1 LERRELPAFDR
12 EEEIVGVTSPIPV
25 LDADIFSHE
34 SVRNARAVDDRVREL
49 APVVRLGRED
59 IVVIGRFNHVSSSL
73 SDWRSFSS
81 RSRPWHDPTSVRPEI
96 LLTDDPPRHTEV
108 RVVIANAL
116 SPKALNHM
124 ATAFAR
130 EAESVV
136 ERVLGSGGD
145 IDAVSA
151 ICRPFVY
158 TVLPDLLGL
167 PERGREHMEAFGHMV
182 WATMGPMNEL
192 FHEALA
198 GSEPV
203 LAWVEECC
211 ERGNLDPD
219 GLGMAMFHAADRGEI
234 TQAEAKLLVQIL
246 LSAAADTTVMTLGT
260 MIRAFC
266 EFPEQYHILRQ
277 NPSTSRTAFDE
288 SLRWDSPSRMAGRI
302 TTRDVEIE
310 GYVIPAGTRCG
321 LLFAAANRDPRKWG
335 EPDRFDLGRDVRGQV
350 GWGAGVHMCVGRTLA
365 QLEADAMIGAMLPK
379 IQRFEAAGDPEPW
392 MTTIGHGPAKLPV
405 RVVAA

>member
-1 LERRELPAFDR
+1 MAH
-12 EEEIVGVTSPIPV
+12 PIPT
-25 LDADIFSHE
+25 LDTDIFNAE
-34 SVRNARAVDDRVREL
+34 SVRNARAVDDRVRER
-49 APVVRLGRED
+49 APVVRLDRED
-59 IVVIGRFNHVSSSL
+59 IVVIGRFSHVSTAL

-81 RSRPWHDPTSVRPEI
+81 RSRPWHDPASVRPEI

-116 SPKALNHM
+116 SPKALNRM
-124 ATAFAR
+124 GQAFASD
-130 EAESVV
+130 AELVV
-136 ERVLGSGGD
+136 DRVLSSGGEF
-145 IDAVSA
+145 DAVAA

-158 TVLPDLLGL
+158 KVLPDLLGL
-167 PERGREHMEAFGHMV
+167 PVPGREHMEAFGHMV

-192 FHEALA
+192 FEEAMV
-198 GSEPV
+198 GNEPV

-211 ERGNLDPD
+211 NRENLDPD
-219 GLGMAMFHAADRGEI
+219 GLGMAMFHAADRGDI

-260 MIRAFC
+260 AIRAFC
-266 EFPEQYHILRQ
+266 EFPDQYQALRQ
-277 NPSTSRTAFDE
+277 NPSMTRIAFDE

-302 TTRDVEIE
+302 TTRDVDIE

-321 LLFAAANRDPRKWG
+321 LLFAAANRDPRKWAN
-335 EPDRFDLGRDVRGQV
+335 PDRFDISRDLRGQV

-365 QLEADAMIGAMLPK
+365 QLEADAMLGAMLPK
-379 IQRFEAAGDPEPW
+379 IQRFEAAGDAEPW

-405 RVVAA
+405 CAVAA

>member
-1 LERRELPAFDR
+1 VAH
-12 EEEIVGVTSPIPV
+12 PIPV
-25 LDADIFSHE
+25 IDDDIFSRE
-34 SVRNARAVDDRVREL
+34 SVRHARDVDDRVREL

-59 IVVIGRFNHVSSSL
+59 IVVIGRFSHVSSAL
-73 SDWRSFSS
+73 SNWRSFSS
-81 RSRPWHDPTSVRPEI
+81 RSRPWHDPASVKPEI

-116 SPKALNHM
+116 SPKALNRM
-124 ATAFAR
+124 AEAFAK
-130 EAESVV
+130 EAARVVESVLASDSEV
-136 ERVLGSGGD
+136 
-145 IDAVSA
+145 DAISA

-167 PERGREHMEAFGHMV
+167 PVPGREHMEAFGHMV

-192 FHEALA
+192 FHEAMV

-211 ERGNLDPD
+211 NRENLDPD

-260 MIRAFC
+260 AIRAFC
-266 EFPEQYHILRQ
+266 TFPDQYQLLRQ
-277 NPSTSRTAFDE
+277 NPSMTRPAFDE

-302 TTRDVEIE
+302 ATHDVEIE
-310 GYVIPAGTRCG
+310 GHVIPAGTRCG
-321 LLFAAANRDPRKWG
+321 LLFAAANRDPRKWTD
-335 EPDRFDLGRDVRGQV
+335 PDRFDITRDVRGQV

-365 QLEADAMIGAMLPK
+365 QLEADAMFHAMRSS
-379 IQRFEAAGDPEPW
+379 IERFEAAGDPEPW
-392 MTTIGHGPAKLPV
+392 MTTIGHGPVRLPV
-405 RVVAA
+405 RVVPA

>member
-1 LERRELPAFDR
+1 
-12 EEEIVGVTSPIPV
+12 
-25 LDADIFSHE
+25 
-34 SVRNARAVDDRVREL
+34 
-49 APVVRLGRED
+49 
-59 IVVIGRFNHVSSSL
+59 
-73 SDWRSFSS
+73 
-81 RSRPWHDPTSVRPEI
+81 
-96 LLTDDPPRHTEV
+96 
-108 RVVIANAL
+108 VIANAL

-124 ATAFAR
+124 AQAFAR
-130 EAESVV
+130 EAALVV
-136 ERVLGSGGD
+136 DRVLASDSD

-158 TVLPDLLGL
+158 KVLPDLLGL

-182 WATMGPMNEL
+182 WATMGPMNGL
-192 FHEALA
+192 FHEAMV

-211 ERGNLDPD
+211 ERQNLHSD

-260 MIRAFC
+260 AIRAFC
-266 EFPEQYHILRQ
+266 EFPEQYQNLRR
-277 NPSTSRTAFDE
+277 NPSMTRTAFDE

-310 GYVIPAGTRCG
+310 GCVIPAGTRCG
-321 LLFAAANRDPRKWG
+321 LLFAAANRDPRKWAD
-335 EPDRFDLGRDVRGQV
+335 PDRFDIGRDVRGQV

-365 QLEADAMIGAMLPK
+365 QLEADAMLGAMLPR
-379 IQRFEAAGDPEPW
+379 IQRFKGAGDPEPW
-392 MTTIGHGPAKLPV
+392 MTTIGRGPARLPV
-405 RVVAA
+405 RIVAA

>member
-1 LERRELPAFDR
+1 MAK
-12 EEEIVGVTSPIPV
+12 PIPL
-25 LDADIFSHE
+25 LDVDMFSRE
-34 SVRNARAVDDRVREL
+34 SVRDARAVDDRVREL
-49 APVVRLGRED
+49 APVVRLERED
-59 IVVIGRFNHVSSSL
+59 IVVIGRFSHVSAAL

-116 SPKALNHM
+116 SPKALNRM
-124 ATAFAR
+124 AQSFAR
-130 EAESVV
+130 EAALVV
-136 ERVLGSGGD
+136 DRVLGSDGPF
-145 IDAVSA
+145 DAVSA

-158 TVLPDLLGL
+158 KVLPDLLGL

-192 FHEALA
+192 FDEAMI

-203 LAWVEECC
+203 LEWVEECC
-211 ERGNLDPD
+211 DRENLHPD
-219 GLGMAMFHAADRGEI
+219 GLGMAMFEAADRGDI
-234 TQAEAKLLVQIL
+234 THAEAKLLVQIL

-260 MIRAFC
+260 AIRAFC
-266 EFPEQYHILRQ
+266 EFPEQYEALRR
-277 NPSTSRTAFDE
+277 NSAMTRVAFDE

-302 TTRDVEIE
+302 TTRDVEIDE
-310 GYVIPAGTRCG
+310 YIVPAGTRCG
-321 LLFAAANRDPRKWG
+321 LLFAAANRDPRKWAD
-335 EPDRFDLGRDVRGQV
+335 PDRFDIGRDLRGQV

-365 QLEADAMIGAMLPK
+365 QLEADAMFGAMIPK

-392 MTTIGHGPAKLPV
+392 MTTIGHGPATLPV
-405 RVVAA
+405 RLVPA

>member
-1 LERRELPAFDR
+1 MSDSKAYTQP
-12 EEEIVGVTSPIPV
+12 TSEATVANAIPT
-25 LDADIFSHE
+25 LDTDIFNAE
-34 SVRNARAVDDRVREL
+34 SVRDARAIDDRVREL
-49 APVVRLGRED
+49 APVVRLARED
-59 IVVIGRFNHVSSSL
+59 IVVIGRFSHVSAAL

-81 RSRPWHDPTSVRPEI
+81 RSRPWHDPASVRPEI

-116 SPKALNHM
+116 SPKALNRM
-124 ATAFAR
+124 GQAFAK
-130 EAESVV
+130 EAELVV
-136 ERVLGSGGD
+136 ERVLSSGREF
-145 IDAVSA
+145 DAVAA

-158 TVLPDLLGL
+158 KVLPDLLGL
-167 PERGREHMEAFGHMV
+167 PVPGREHMEAFGHMV

-192 FHEALA
+192 FQEAMV

-211 ERGNLDPD
+211 NRENLDPD

-234 TQAEAKLLVQIL
+234 THTEAKLLVQIL

-260 MIRAFC
+260 AIRAFC
-266 EFPEQYHILRQ
+266 LFPDQYEALRQ
-277 NPSTSRTAFDE
+277 DPSKTRAAFDE

-302 TTRDVEIE
+302 STRDVDID

-321 LLFAAANRDPRKWG
+321 LLFAAANRDPRRWPD
-335 EPDRFDLGRDVRGQV
+335 PDRFDIARNLRGQV
-350 GWGAGVHMCVGRTLA
+350 GWGAGVHMCVGKTLA
-365 QLEADAMIGAMLPK
+365 QLEADAMLGAMARR
-379 IQRFEAAGDPEPW
+379 IERFEAAGEAEPW

-405 RVVAA
+405 RIHAA